1 MNVPN
6 EGIRKPLKQPMN
18 RWLMAGVLGGLS
30 LAGFPQAAGA
40 LDLSDARV
48 PLEEILDGG
57 PPKDGIPALTDPKVV
72 PAEQA
77 NDLGPADRILGLAM
91 NGQARAYP
99 IKILNWHEV
108 VNDRLGGQ
116 PVLVSYC
123 PLCGSGMAFDARGGG
138 SGAASDSRSHA
149 RVRGE
154 RLLFGVS
161 GKLYNSDVLFYD
173 RKTESLWSQLKM
185 EAVTGR
191 MAGTRLVLLPLENTT
206 WEDWRKRYP
215 ATTVLSS
222 ETGYA
227 RDYAL
232 DPYSDYENEP
242 SLMFPVVYRDPRL
255 PAKEW
260 VIGVSVEGRS
270 KAYPFSV
277 LAKSKQPIHD
287 RIGELKLIVEYNPTS
302 RSARIADA
310 SGRTVPAVTAY
321 WFAWAAFH
329 PETEVFGSTERA
341 E

>member
-1 MNVPN
+1 MV
-6 EGIRKPLKQPMN
+6 
-18 RWLMAGVLGGLS
+18 GVLASLI
-30 LAGFPQAAGA
+30 LAGLPQAAAA
-40 LDLSDARV
+40 LDLSGARV

-77 NDLGPADRILGLAM
+77 DGLEPSDRVLGLEM

-108 VNDRLGGQ
+108 VNDRLGSQ

-123 PLCGSGMAFDARGGG
+123 PLCGSGMAFDARVEGQ
-138 SGAASDSRSHA
+138 
-149 RVRGE
+149 
-154 RLLFGVS
+154 RLSFGVS
-161 GKLYNSDVLFYD
+161 GKLYNSDVLCYD

-191 MAGTRLVLLPLENTT
+191 MAGTRLTLLPLEHTT
-206 WEDWRKRYP
+206 WADWLSRYP
-215 ATTVLSS
+215 STSVLSS

-227 RDYAL
+227 RDYAR
-232 DPYSDYENEP
+232 DPYRGYEHNS
-242 SLMFPVVYRDPRL
+242 SLRFPVARQDPRL

-270 KAYPFSV
+270 KAYPFSI
-277 LAKSKQPIHD
+277 LATSTLLIYD
-287 RIGELKLIVEYNPTS
+287 RIGATELIIEYNPAA
-302 RSARIADA
+302 RSARIMDT

-329 PETEVFGSTERA
+329 TETEVYSR
-341 E
+341 

>member
-1 MNVPN
+1 
-6 EGIRKPLKQPMN
+6 
-18 RWLMAGVLGGLS
+18 MAGALVGFS
-30 LAGFPQAAGA
+30 LAGLPQAALA
-40 LDLSDARV
+40 LDLSDSKV
-48 PLEEILDGG
+48 PLEEILNGG
-57 PPKDGIPALTDPKVV
+57 PPKDGIPALTDPKAI
-72 PAEQA
+72 PSGRAEF
-77 NDLGPADRILGLAM
+77 LGPSDRVLGLVV
-91 NGQARAYP
+91 NDQPRAYP
-99 IKILNWHEV
+99 LKILNWHEV
-108 VNDRLGGQ
+108 VNDQLGGQ

-123 PLCGSGMAFDARGGG
+123 PLCGSGMAFD
-138 SGAASDSRSHA
+138 A

-191 MAGTRLVLLPLENTT
+191 MAGTQLSLLPLEHTT

-227 RDYAL
+227 RDYAR
-232 DPYSDYENEP
+232 DPYRGYGDDP
-242 SLMFPVVYRDPRL
+242 SLMFPVAYRDPHL

-260 VIGVSVEGRS
+260 IVGVSVEGRS

-277 LAKSKQPIHD
+277 LAKSKLPIHD
-287 RIGELKLIVEYNPTS
+287 RIGALKLIVEYNPTT
-302 RSARIADA
+302 RSARIADP
-310 SGRTVPAVTAY
+310 SGRTVPAVTVY

-329 PETEVFGSTERA
+329 PETEVFGHSSP
-341 E
+341 